1 MINYENSKIYQ
12 LKNTTTNKI
21 YIGSTTRDLKTR
33 LREHK
38 SLYTS
43 GKTKKEKSY
52 LLFNDTDNVIIE
64 LLENVNCK
72 NKKELHNRELHYIQ
86 SLECINKYNP
96 TRDNK
101 QYYQETKKALINY
114 HNNKEEINK
123 KRLEKITCEC
133 GAIVSKAGLGRHKKT
148 IKHIKLT
155 ECIIVD

>member
-1 MINYENSKIYQ
+1 MINYENSKIYK
-12 LKNTTTNKI
+12 LTNTTTNQI
-21 YIGSTTRDLKTR
+21 YVGSTTRDLKTR
-33 LREHK
+33 YREHL
-38 SLYTS
+38 SRY
-43 GKTKKEKSY
+43 KTKTNRIKSY

-72 NKKELHNRELHYIQ
+72 NKKELHDRELHYIQ

-148 IKHIKLT
+148 IQHIKLT
-155 ECIIVD
+155 ECIILD

>member
-1 MINYENSKIYQ
+1 MINYENSKIYK
-12 LKNTTTNKI
+12 LTNTTTNQI
-21 YIGSTTRDLKTR
+21 YVGSTTRDLKTR
-33 LREHK
+33 YREHL
-38 SLYTS
+38 SRY
-43 GKTKKEKSY
+43 KTKTNRIKSY

-72 NKKELHNRELHYIQ
+72 NKKELHDRELHYIQ
-86 SLECINKYNP
+86 SLDCVNKYCP

-148 IKHIKLT
+148 IQHIKLT
-155 ECIIVD
+155 ECIILD